1 MKDTDHLQTS
11 RRAVLAGTGLT
22 LAGTALSSS
31 AADAGIGAGTAA
43 TAAQAPSQVT
53 VILQDRRFELPEE
66 VSTRLAGN
74 GARVV
79 PLEEDPVRM
88 WRGELAPLLAAPGTR
103 LLGATR
109 WPEFLMVSG
118 LAAESGR
125 RVLYQRL
132 DAASGAIVWLIA

>member
-1 MKDTDHLQTS
+1 MKDTDHMRTS

-31 AADAGIGAGTAA
+31 ATDAGAGVGRQAEGQAA
-43 TAAQAPSQVT
+43 PTVT
-53 VILQDRRFELPEE
+53 VILQDKRFELPED
-66 VSTRLAGN
+66 VRTRLAGN

-88 WRGELAPLLAAPGTR
+88 WRGELASLLAAPGTR

-109 WPEFLMVSG
+109 WPEFLMVRG

-125 RVLYQRL
+125 RVRYERL
-132 DAASGAIVWLIA
+132 DAESGALIWLIA

>member
-22 LAGTALSSS
+22 LAGTALS
-31 AADAGIGAGTAA
+31 AAGGEGGIAAGDMAAA
-43 TAAQAPSQVT
+43 TAGAQVT
-53 VILQDRRFELPEE
+53 VILQDRRFELPGE
-66 VSTRLAGN
+66 VRARLAGN

-88 WRGELAPLLAAPGTR
+88 WRGELAALLSARETR

-125 RVLYQRL
+125 RVRYQRL

>member
-1 MKDTDHLQTS
+1 MKDKDHMQTS

-31 AADAGIGAGTAA
+31 ATHAGAGLSTQVPAPAA
-43 TAAQAPSQVT
+43 SDIT
-53 VILQDRRFELPEE
+53 VILQDRRYELPEE
-66 VSTRLAGN
+66 VRTRLAGN

-79 PLEEDPVRM
+79 QLEEDPVRM
-88 WRGELAPLLAAPGTR
+88 WRGELASLLAAPGTR

-109 WPEFLMVSG
+109 WPEFLMVRG

-125 RVLYQRL
+125 RVRYERL

>member
-1 MKDTDHLQTS
+1 MKDSDHLQTS

-22 LAGTALSSS
+22 LAGTALS
-31 AADAGIGAGTAA
+31 AAGNEPAIVADGETAGQTA
-43 TAAQAPSQVT
+43 SQVT
-53 VILQDRRFELPEE
+53 VILQDRRFELPDD
-66 VSTRLAGN
+66 VRARLTGN

-88 WRGELAPLLAAPGTR
+88 WRGELATLLAARETR

-125 RVLYQRL
+125 RVRYQRL